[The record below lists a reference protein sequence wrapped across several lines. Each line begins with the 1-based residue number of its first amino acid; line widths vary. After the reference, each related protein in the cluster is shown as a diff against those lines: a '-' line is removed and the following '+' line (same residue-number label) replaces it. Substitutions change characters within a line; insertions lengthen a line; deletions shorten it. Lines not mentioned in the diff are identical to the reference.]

1 MWKWKE
7 NWIVQATLKKESKSG
22 GCTQLDF
29 HSYYKATLKKKED
42 MCIRIADSLYYAA
55 EMNTMLKSNYIKK
68 NNYKIKIK

>member
-1 MWKWKE
+1 
-7 NWIVQATLKKESKSG
+7 
-22 GCTQLDF
+22 
-29 HSYYKATLKKKED
+29 